1 MSKVSDYFKATFH
14 PKAPPPPGP
23 PSPVIWA
30 GLGIAAG
37 FLIVVLITK

>member
-1 MSKVSDYFKATFH
+1 MSFLSESFN
-14 PKAPPPPGP
+14 PKPPPPPPP
-23 PSPVIWA
+23 PSPVLWA